1 MSKEVRFSKINDYYL
16 LDQLSTSLLDSF
28 EYYRLN
34 EINQLIFQLDIR
46 DHELLRMLFG
56 EEIQHWEI
64 GPQFYFPVSDLIKQ
78 MEDVYDKYRIL
89 KDMNI
94 IYIIDYLP
102 YFEKLYVHDK
112 NLYKF
117 EDFTLQDYE
126 IINLEPVQVTTPQF
140 MLTMKNT
147 ESHEMLTHRIMDSTC
162 SLLVNS

>member
-64 GPQFYFPVSDLIKQ
+64 GSQFYFPVSDLIKQ